1 MNWRKAPE
9 DVMQA
14 FDAAL
19 PADEA
24 VVKRKMFGYPAA
36 FVNGNMFAGVHQEN
50 VVVKLPPER
59 RAAAMEAGAAQ
70 FEPMPG
76 RPMRE
81 YVVLPDSSLADGGDL
96 SRWLDEAFRFVA
108 ALPAKEPKPRQKKA

>member
-9 DVMQA
+9 SVMQA

-19 PADEA
+19 PADDA

-36 FVNGNMFAGVHQEN
+36 FVNGNMFAGVHQDDI
-50 VVVKLPPER
+50 VVRLPDER
-59 RAAAMEAGAAQ
+59 RAAAIQAGAAQ

-81 YVVLPDSSLADGGDL
+81 YVALPPSSVAAADLPG
-96 SRWLDEAFRFVA
+96 WLDEAFRFVA
-108 ALPAKEPKPRQKKA
+108 AMPVKEPKPRKAKA